1 MTYADFEYY
10 SKTYGGTVITAE
22 EADRA
27 LQTASETV
35 DALTFCRIVENGL
48 EALTAFQKDVIRR
61 VVCALADWQKEN
73 ADIIDNPYSSYSI
86 NGVSAT
92 WGGSAGVLQVG
103 GEMIPSRLYS
113 DLKKTG
119 LCHRGVW

>member
-10 SKTYGGTVITAE
+10 SETYGGTVITAE

-27 LQTASETV
+27 LQAASKTV
-35 DALTFCRIVENGL
+35 DTLTYCRIVESGL
-48 EALTAFQKDVIRR
+48 EALTAFQQDIIRR

-73 ADIIDNPYSSYSI
+73 ADILDNPYSSYTI

-92 WGGSAGVLQVG
+92 WGGSAGVLQVS
-103 GEMIPSRLYS
+103 GEMIPSRIYS

>member
-1 MTYADFEYY
+1 MAYVDYEYY
-10 SKTYGGTVITAE
+10 ANTYGGTSI
-22 EADRA
+22 
-27 LQTASETV
+27 TASEAPRAFQDASNTV
-35 DALTFCRIVENGL
+35 DGLTYRRITSDDL
-48 EALTAFQKDVIRR
+48 EGLTAFQQDIVRR

-73 ADIIDNPYSSYSI
+73 ADILDNPYSSYSI

-103 GEMIPSRLYS
+103 GEMIPSRIYS